1 MSLLYTP
8 GQLRDVAGLPAETYR
23 HWKKA
28 LAPLRRARGHSPSF
42 TPGDLVA
49 VAIVRVLTETLGIR
63 VGILGPVAEPL
74 FALCNQSPWP
84 VLERGVIVIEIAD
97 ARVSLRQEQGER
109 LPTAAAVVIPLCT
122 LVAGLSETLLASYMP
137 GEQGSLR
144 FPPIAVVSQG
154 MRS

>member
-8 GQLRDVAGLPAETYR
+8 GQLRDAAGLPAETYR
-23 HWKKA
+23 HWKKT

-49 VAIVRVLTETLGIR
+49 VAIVRVLTETFGIR
-63 VGILGPVAEPL
+63 VSMLGPVAEPL
-74 FALCNQSPWP
+74 FARCNEFPWP
-84 VLERGVIVIEIAD
+84 VLERGVMVIEIVD

-109 LPTAAAVVIPLCT
+109 LPTAAAIVVPLGN
-122 LVAGLSETLLASYMP
+122 LVSGLSETMLASDLP

-144 FPPIAVVSQG
+144 FPPIAFVSQG
-154 MRS
+154 RRS